1 MYVEVVTPNV
11 VEDSASSLP
20 GDGYVFQQD
29 TGIISSLLKTPTL
42 SGTSGLDSCGEVPMN
57 VAGSKGFLH
66 MAMSPSHFDSED
78 DGISVKPSS
87 RSFTLFD
94 WISRRTRRPDMSQS
108 IMGKHDPS
116 HEPISLSNI
125 SRPMNAYLSPIEE
138 VLLQQQTNMELG
150 LSKTEAFARRDL
162 HGSNELIVKKKGA
175 IYFKF
180 LEQFRNPLILLL
192 LLSASISLIMREY
205 DNAFSI
211 TLAILIVVLVA
222 FIQEWRSEKT
232 LEALNKLVPHV
243 SNCLRDG
250 QLISLPASELVPGDI
265 VKLSMGDRVP
275 ADIRLITAVELEID
289 ESTLTGETKPVRKQT
304 EIPLS
309 TTTTMLS
316 TMNPSS
322 TGLSM
327 LRPDE
332 QKNMAFMGTLIRN
345 GYGSGIVVAIGEH
358 TEFGRVFRLMENVE
372 ERRTLLQTDMDRLGK
387 QLSILSCAIIGCI
400 LLLGIL
406 QRRPLMNMFT
416 IGVSLAV
423 AAIPEGLPIV
433 VTVTL
438 ALGVMRMA
446 RRHSIVKKLPSV
458 EALGSVNVICADKT
472 GTLTYNRMQVTKL
485 YTMAEDVL
493 FEIVHDSN
501 GNLFILKHLS
511 ACHMDAY
518 PSIRMLFLIGN
529 LCNNSH
535 VAGLEVHGQ
544 PTETAL
550 LAASL
555 RLGMADQRPCYHR
568 VSTIPFSSETR
579 SMSVLCSPKSST
591 DGKEETLG
599 EVSFFYVKGAT
610 EAIFPKCTH
619 YFVDNDRTAPMTS
632 EALRRATLVA
642 SEIANQGLRVLA
654 LAYGRS
660 SSELIFVGL
669 AGIHDPPRIGVAD
682 SIGKLTLAG
691 VRVVMITG
699 DSKETARSIAKQL
712 HLSSI
717 LTNQAFMSGTEWDRM
732 SETQRYAHVPNVYVF
747 YRAEPRHKLS
757 IVQAFQANGATVAMT
772 GDGVNDAPALKC
784 ADIGIAMGI
793 TGTDVSKEAA
803 DMIILDDDF
812 STIVAAIEEGKSIF
826 FNIKHFLR
834 FQLSTS
840 MAALALVALSTLYG
854 LPTPLNAMQILWI
867 NIIMDGPPAQSLG
880 VEPVDPDVMHQP
892 PRNRSAPMITRSLI
906 FRATFSA
913 LIIVCGTMHVFRSE
927 RNHEMMTA
935 RTTTMTFTTFVM
947 FDMFNAISCRSD
959 TKSVF
964 TIGLFTNRM
973 LWLAIGVSIIGQLLV
988 IYVPFFQSI
997 FQTEALAMP
1006 DLIYLSLL
1014 ASSVWWID
1022 EILKHC
1028 MRRYNIW
1035 KLRRRKEADIE
1046 IV

>member
-11 VEDSASSLP
+11 TEDSTSIP
-20 GDGYVFQQD
+20 GGSHIFQQN
-29 TGIISSLLKTPTL
+29 TGIIPTIPFQASTPSETSELVGTYEIPMSVVEANQFPALK
-42 SGTSGLDSCGEVPMN
+42 
-57 VAGSKGFLH
+57 
-66 MAMSPSHFDSED
+66 MSPSSYFDKEAK
-78 DGISVKPSS
+78 ISMKPPPFFS
-87 RSFTLFD
+87 TLFD
-94 WISRRTRRPDMSQS
+94 WVSQRTRRHETRQTTV
-108 IMGKHDPS
+108 GKLDRLDEHL
-116 HEPISLSNI
+116 SLSNI
-125 SRPMNAYLSPIEE
+125 NRSANTYLLPVEE
-138 VLLQQQTNMELG
+138 VLIQHQANAELG
-150 LSKTEAFARRDL
+150 LSKTEALTRHAL
-162 HGSNELIVKKKGA
+162 HGSNELILKKKGA

-180 LEQFRNPLILLL
+180 FEQFRNPLILLL
-192 LLSASISLIMREY
+192 LLSASISLLMQEY

-232 LEALNKLVPHV
+232 LEALNRLVPHV

-250 QLISLPASELVPGDI
+250 QLTVLPASELVPGDI

-289 ESTLTGETKPVRKQT
+289 ESMLTGEMEPVRKQT

-309 TTTTMLS
+309 STTMTS
-316 TMNPSS
+316 SS
-322 TGLSM
+322 TGLSL
-327 LRPDE
+327 LRLDE

-345 GYGSGIVVAIGEH
+345 GYGSGVVVAIREH

-372 ERRTLLQTDMDRLGK
+372 ERRTLLQTNMDNLGK
-387 QLSILSCAIIGCI
+387 QLSIMSCAIIGCI
-400 LLLGIL
+400 LILGIL
-406 QRRPLMNMFT
+406 QQRPLINMFT

-472 GTLTYNRMQVTKL
+472 GTLTYNRMQLTKL
-485 YTMAEDVL
+485 YTMAEDTP
-493 FEIVHDSN
+493 FEIVHDPN
-501 GNLFILKHLS
+501 GNLILLRHLS
-511 ACHMDAY
+511 TCHIDAH
-518 PSIRMLFLIGN
+518 PSIGMLFLIGN

-550 LAASL
+550 LTASL
-555 RLGMADQRPCYHR
+555 RLGMADQRPYYHR
-568 VSTIPFSSETR
+568 VSTIPFNSETR
-579 SMSVLCSPKSST
+579 SMSVLCTTKSSN
-591 DGKEETLG
+591 DGEETLG
-599 EVSFFYVKGAT
+599 ETPFFYVKGAT
-610 EAIFPKCTH
+610 EVIFSKCTH
-619 YFVDNDRTAPMTS
+619 YFVDNDRAAPMTP
-632 EALRRATLVA
+632 ETVRRATLVA
-642 SEIANQGLRVLA
+642 SEMANQGLRVLA

-660 SSELIFVGL
+660 LSELVFVGL
-669 AGIHDPPRIGVAD
+669 AGIHDPPRMGVAD
-682 SIGKLTLAG
+682 AIGKLTLAG

-717 LTNQAFMSGTEWDRM
+717 LTDQAFMSGNEWDRM
-732 SETQRYAHVPNVYVF
+732 TEAQRYTHVPNVYVF

-803 DMIILDDDF
+803 DMIILDDNF

-840 MAALALVALSTLYG
+840 MAALAVVALSTLYE

-892 PRNRSAPMITRSLI
+892 PRNRSASMITRSLI
-906 FRATFSA
+906 LRAILSA
-913 LIIVCGTMHVFRSE
+913 IIIVCGTMYVFRAE
-927 RNHEMMTA
+927 RNNGTMTT
-935 RTTTMTFTTFVM
+935 RSTTMTFTTFVM

-973 LWLAIGVSIIGQLLV
+973 LWLAIGISIIGQLLV
-988 IYVPFFQSI
+988 IYMPLFQSI
-997 FQTEALAMP
+997 FQTEALNMI
-1006 DLIYLSLL
+1006 DLIYILFLT
-1014 ASSVWWID
+1014 SSVWWID
-1022 EILKHC
+1022 EIFKHF
-1028 MRRYNIW
+1028 MRRYNLW
-1035 KLRRRKEADIE
+1035 KLRKRKEAGIE